1 MIILHTAF
9 HKPVDMKWKLKGST
23 TVTRIFKV
31 LEKIYVVQENI
42 MYRKNLNKTLSKTL
56 LKLTKFCSSAF
67 VIKVEQVNAPWEVM
81 TSLQYGIS
89 MLKVNDRNTGKRCEK
104 CSKLTTK
111 ITPEPR

>member
-67 VIKVEQVNAPWEVM
+67 VIKVEQVNAPLGSDDV
-81 TSLQYGIS
+81 
-89 MLKVNDRNTGKRCEK
+89 
-104 CSKLTTK
+104 
-111 ITPEPR
+111 ITVRYFNAQSQR